1 MSETNLVSATHVTTA
16 HSMRLLLTLLRVGL
30 IPRGKFSLVD
40 IRHDDG
46 CPALGGSALD
56 CRCDCEAE
64 VGGRVY
70 LFSETIREL
79 RP

>member
-1 MSETNLVSATHVTTA
+1 MSETNLVNATHVTTA
-16 HSMRLLLTLLRVGL
+16 HSMRLLLALLDAGL
-30 IPRGKFSLVD
+30 IPRGQFSMVHVM
-40 IRHDDG
+40 HDDD

-70 LFSETIREL
+70 AFSEIVGEV